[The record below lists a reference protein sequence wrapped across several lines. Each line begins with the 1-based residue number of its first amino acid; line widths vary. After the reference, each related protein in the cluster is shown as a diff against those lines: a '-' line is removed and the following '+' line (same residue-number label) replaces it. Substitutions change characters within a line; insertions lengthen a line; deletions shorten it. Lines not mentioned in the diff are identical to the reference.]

1 MKSANAEEIRQK
13 VREQYGKVAADVPGC
28 GCATQSNGSC
38 CSPDRAPQDK
48 AGKLLGYSTTDL
60 ASVVEGANMNLG
72 CGNPLAIARLQSGQT
87 VLDLGSGGGF
97 DSFLAARAVGPEG
110 RVIGVDMTAE
120 MITKARK
127 NGQAMQV
134 DNVSF
139 RLGEIEHLPVS
150 DSSVDVILSNC
161 VINLSPDKKR
171 VWDEAFRVLKP
182 GGRVSVSD
190 IVATQPIPDD
200 LREQFTL
207 YTGCVAGA
215 AEVEV
220 IEADLAASGFEQITI
235 RLRPESRAMIGQWF
249 PGSGAEDFVTS
260 AEIEAVKPRDVAY
273 IPEGTAWISDVT
285 KKAENYMKAYGNCS
299 QSIVAAFSEVLE
311 LENPLVL
318 KASSG
323 FLGGMMHSL
332 TCGVQTGGVMVMGL
346 LLGRNQLEEGKDG
359 LYRIVF
365 STQELIKRINE
376 RLGSHSCLEMTGVD
390 FTDLRQAAVFS
401 KSEAHH
407 KCFARVA
414 EGAEVIAEFINELGD
429 QGELMVRTTRE
440 NTHSG

>member
-38 CSPDRAPQDK
+38 CSPDRALQDK

-182 GGRVSVSD
+182 GGWCYFAAGNRLQVILFKVDDVVSSR
-190 IVATQPIPDD
+190 P
-200 LREQFTL
+200 RFTR
-207 YTGCVAGA
+207 G
-215 AEVEV
+215 
-220 IEADLAASGFEQITI
+220 
-235 RLRPESRAMIGQWF
+235 
-249 PGSGAEDFVTS
+249 
-260 AEIEAVKPRDVAY
+260 
-273 IPEGTAWISDVT
+273 
-285 KKAENYMKAYGNCS
+285 
-299 QSIVAAFSEVLE
+299 
-311 LENPLVL
+311 
-318 KASSG
+318 
-323 FLGGMMHSL
+323 
-332 TCGVQTGGVMVMGL
+332 
-346 LLGRNQLEEGKDG
+346 
-359 LYRIVF
+359 
-365 STQELIKRINE
+365 
-376 RLGSHSCLEMTGVD
+376 
-390 FTDLRQAAVFS
+390 
-401 KSEAHH
+401 
-407 KCFARVA
+407 
-414 EGAEVIAEFINELGD
+414 
-429 QGELMVRTTRE
+429 
-440 NTHSG
+440 

>member
-1 MKSANAEEIRQK
+1 
-13 VREQYGKVAADVPGC
+13 
-28 GCATQSNGSC
+28 
-38 CSPDRAPQDK
+38 
-48 AGKLLGYSTTDL
+48 
-60 ASVVEGANMNLG
+60 MNLG

-220 IEADLAASGFEQITI
+220 IEADLAAS
-235 RLRPESRAMIGQWF
+235 P
-249 PGSGAEDFVTS
+249 
-260 AEIEAVKPRDVAY
+260 VKPD
-273 IPEGTAWISDVT
+273 W
-285 KKAENYMKAYGNCS
+285 
-299 QSIVAAFSEVLE
+299 
-311 LENPLVL
+311 
-318 KASSG
+318 
-323 FLGGMMHSL
+323 
-332 TCGVQTGGVMVMGL
+332 
-346 LLGRNQLEEGKDG
+346 
-359 LYRIVF
+359 VF
-365 STQELIKRINE
+365 PDIQELTQVWSALPR
-376 RLGSHSCLEMTGVD
+376 
-390 FTDLRQAAVFS
+390 
-401 KSEAHH
+401 
-407 KCFARVA
+407 
-414 EGAEVIAEFINELGD
+414 
-429 QGELMVRTTRE
+429 
-440 NTHSG
+440 